1 MNKWT
6 DDEKNFILDK
16 YKSGKSIEEIHKT
29 GKINR
34 SKYAI
39 ECKLYGHIYDLLQNG
54 KSHSSVA
61 KEFDKSVDEI
71 KEIELKAFEMR
82 NKSDTKTMYTGD
94 GGYKYGE
101 TKTKTSNGNDELSSF
116 HNINRTMNT
125 ILSYYENIERL
136 NRLKQSKTIDDD
148 FYKQLMSQL
157 NNFTFD
163 KQKIINSLNSNNT
176 NEKTNTSATDTKSD
190 DSDEKPKK
198 KNKELKDEDDG
209 LYMKKI
215 KKRLI

>member
-6 DDEKNFILDK
+6 EDEKNFILEK

-54 KSHSSVA
+54 KSHSSVS
-61 KEFDKSVDEI
+61 KEFDRTVDEI
-71 KEIELKAFEMR
+71 KEIEIKAFEMR

-101 TKTKTSNGNDELSSF
+101 TKAKIGGGNDELSSF

-125 ILSYYENIERL
+125 ILSYYENIDRL

-148 FYKQLMSQL
+148 FYKQLMTQL

-163 KQKIINSLNSNNT
+163 KQKIINSLNSNT
-176 NEKTNTSATDTKSD
+176 NEIEIKTE

-198 KNKELKDEDDG
+198 KSKELKDEDDG
-209 LYMKKI
+209 LYIKKI